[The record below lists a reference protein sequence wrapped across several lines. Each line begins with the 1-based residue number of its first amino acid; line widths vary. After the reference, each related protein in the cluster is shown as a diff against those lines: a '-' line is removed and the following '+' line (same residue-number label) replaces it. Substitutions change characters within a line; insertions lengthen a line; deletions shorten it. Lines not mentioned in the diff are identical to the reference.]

1 MSEKSDISNSQ
12 KLQAFDTFTS
22 YVSKRNIKTLDQAMS
37 EKQITV
43 FKGGDGQH
51 HQLKKASI

>member
-1 MSEKSDISNSQ
+1 MTDSQ

-22 YVSKRNIKTLDQAMS
+22 YVSKRNIKTLEQAIS
-37 EKQITV
+37 ENQTTV